1 VGGRRSWSSLSSL
14 YKAADCVEGRGGEGL
29 KGREENGWE
38 EVGREEKGRDFFLK
52 GLLLTFYSIYNLSCM
67 LMN

>member
-1 VGGRRSWSSLSSL
+1 M
-14 YKAADCVEGRGGEGL
+14 EGRGGEGL